1 MKIVFSRKGFDS
13 SSGGSPSPII
23 DGRPVSIPIPA
34 QDRSETT
41 YNDLG
46 LGEIVERMTNGRH
59 TGGSLCHNDPMFEP
73 GTCYF
78 GQTSSAQSHL
88 RNSNVGLGDV
98 FLFFGLF
105 ANQDGSDR
113 HHRIFGYLNVDG
125 MVQLGSTPQLKE
137 PLCGLRHRH
146 PHTLGSWN
154 DNNTVYFG
162 AGNTAKS
169 ATEELRLSKPG
180 ENVSV
185 WKVPKWLKGAGLT
198 FHHDPKWWLAL
209 DTLQTV
215 GRGQEFVTD
224 ISGCSDARRWL
235 NKILKLI
242 ER

>member
-41 YNDLG
+41 YRDLG
-46 LGEIVERMTNGRH
+46 LGNVVERVTKGRH
-59 TGGSLCHNDPMFEP
+59 TGSSLCHNDPMFEL

-113 HHRIFGYLNVDG
+113 HHRIFGYLKVEG
-125 MVQLGSTPQLKE
+125 MVELGSTPQLEE

-146 PHTLGSWN
+146 PHTIGSWN
-154 DNNTVYFG
+154 DNNTLYFG
-162 AGNTAKS
+162 TGNTAKS
-169 ATEELRLSKPG
+169 AIEELRLSKPG

-185 WKVPKWLKGAGLT
+185 WRVPTWLKDAGLT
-198 FHHDPKWWLAL
+198 FHLDTKRWPAR

-224 ISGCSDARRWL
+224 ISGRSDAEQWL

-242 ER
+242 DH